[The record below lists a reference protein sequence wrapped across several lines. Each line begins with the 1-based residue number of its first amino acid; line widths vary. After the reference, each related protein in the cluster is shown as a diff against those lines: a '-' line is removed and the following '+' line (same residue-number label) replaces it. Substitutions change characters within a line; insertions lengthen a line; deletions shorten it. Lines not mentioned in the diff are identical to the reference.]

1 MSAIPK
7 VCVVC
12 GRRALPGS
20 TRCAL
25 HQRPTAP
32 RIPEAERAKREPYR
46 AGYRDPAYR
55 KARAERYKR
64 AGGRCE
70 LCGRPL
76 QPGHWHAHHILPLRM
91 GGANT
96 VANLWVLC
104 ERCHQLITA
113 RERRHESR

>member
-7 VCVVC
+7 VCTVC

-25 HQRPTAP
+25 HQRPPAP

-55 KARAERYKR
+55 KARALRFER

-70 LCGRPL
+70 LCRQPL
-76 QPGHWHAHHILPLRM
+76 QPGHWHAHHVLPLRM
-91 GGANT
+91 GGNNA
-96 VANLWVLC
+96 VANLRVLC
-104 ERCHQLITA
+104 ERCHNLVTLQDRRAQL
-113 RERRHESR
+113 R